1 MALRDRIKTAGS
13 ALAGVAGEALLGVG
27 EVLRKASDEDNT
39 HAPGGSNK
47 DTTTNAP
54 VPTDKAEDDPKS
66 LLFDPFSIN
75 EQLGYR
81 DRPSQVTYGT
91 LKAMV
96 YKTHPVGAVIQTRL
110 NQLEAFCHPSR
121 DKYSLGFRVKVRDKE
136 KEATKAE
143 KEWSKQAESFIM
155 RTGVTDN
162 PRGRD
167 NFKTFVK
174 KVMWDSLVYDQLCF
188 ETVPNRRGIPA
199 EFYAVD
205 AGTIRKAD
213 VATTHMNEDVA
224 QATRH
229 VQIYDGTI
237 ITEYTQEE
245 LCFGVR
251 NPRTDIR
258 LYGYGISELEMMM
271 TAVTAWL
278 WGYEYNQ
285 KAFSQGSVHKGI
297 LNFKGAIPEKQL
309 KAFRRHWYSQLASVA
324 NAWRTPITNA
334 EDLQWISMH
343 QSSRD
348 MEYNAWMDFIIKI
361 LCAFYAMDPIEIN
374 FKYGNVG
381 QKGGLS
387 EQSNREKIVES
398 KERGLRPLL
407 DHLEQCINNY
417 IIWPM
422 NESFE
427 FSFVG
432 LDARTH
438 DEQADLATKQVKTT
452 RMVDELRA
460 EEDLDPLPDGMGQVI
475 LDPTWLQFRQQAMM
489 AAQQEAEGGGG
500 EGGFGGDEE
509 IDFEALLAGEEGGD
523 EGGGDEGGEDNQ
535 GGDEKGGEPAKPA
548 EGAKLS
554 KGMNGRRRSSLL
566 FDINI

>member
-1 MALRDRIKTAGS
+1 MGFRDRLIDAGS
-13 ALAGVAGEALLGVG
+13 ALAGVAGDVLVG
-27 EVLRKASDEDNT
+27 AGGILQKAVDESPSR
-39 HAPGGSNK
+39 APGGKNE
-47 DTTTNAP
+47 DTAKNAP
-54 VPTDKAEDDPKS
+54 VPTEKATDEPKS
-66 LLFDPFSIN
+66 LLFDPFTII

-81 DRPSQVTYGT
+81 DKPSQVSYGT

-96 YKTHPVGAVIQTRL
+96 FKTHPVGAVIQTRL
-110 NQLEAFCHPSR
+110 NQLAAFTVPSHDR
-121 DKYSLGFRVKVRDKE
+121 YTLGYRVKVREKE
-136 KEATKAE
+136 KEPTKAE
-143 KEWSKQAESFIM
+143 KQWSQQAESLIM

-167 NFKTFVK
+167 NFEKFIRK
-174 KVMWDSLVYDQLCF
+174 IGWDSLVYDQMCF
-188 ETVPNRRGIPA
+188 EIVPNRKGQPA
-199 EFYAVD
+199 EWYAVD
-205 AGTIRKAD
+205 SATIRQAD
-213 VATTHMNEDVA
+213 TATTYMNEDVA
-224 QATRH
+224 QATRY

-237 ITEYTQEE
+237 ISEYTQEE

-309 KAFRRHWYSQLASVA
+309 RSFRRQWYTQLATVS

-361 LCAFYAMDPIEIN
+361 LCAFYSMDPIEIN

-387 EQSNREKIVES
+387 EQPNREKIVES

-407 DHLEQCINNY
+407 KHIASCINHY
-417 IIWPM
+417 IIWPL
-422 NESFE
+422 NENFE
-427 FSFVG
+427 FEFVG
-432 LDARTH
+432 LDAKTH
-438 DEQADLATKQVKTT
+438 EEQADLATKQVKTT

-460 EEDLDPLPDGMGQVI
+460 EDDLPPLPDGLGQVI
-475 LDPTWLQFRQQAMM
+475 LDPTWLQFRQQNMM
-489 AAQQEAEGGGG
+489 AAGEGEEG
-500 EGGFGGDEE
+500 EPGGFGGGGDEDV
-509 IDFEALLAGEEGGD
+509 DFEKLLAGEDEGDDEDEGD
-523 EGGGDEGGEDNQ
+523 E
-535 GGDEKGGEPAKPA
+535 GDEKGGKPAKRAEPAESVEK
-548 EGAKLS
+548 
-554 KGMNGRRRSSLL
+554 SLR
-566 FDINI
+566 FEIQV